1 MARIGNFDEAVNPE
15 KEVATKGMVENTTPS
30 SIDKQKLERSSDNF
44 GRCRTCKTDSPS
56 NNDEKGKLNTVR
68 PNEQIVEKKQPEN
81 IESNLSNYFSDLK
94 KRSDCPDT
102 IKERPFEARDL
113 KKLSPEET
121 AAKRDEFDDKKSDL
135 KKQWSEA
142 HGQPWPKYNNDVY
155 SSNGKMIRK
164 AGGDYDAHHIQ
175 PLGMGGKNEASNITP
190 LHANEHYDKQ
200 GVHAP
205 DSPYSKL
212 DKML

>member
-1 MARIGNFDEAVNPE
+1 MARIGNFEGVETPE
-15 KEVATKGMVENTTPS
+15 QSKPSETEVKPS
-30 SIDKQKLERSSDNF
+30 VPSETDKQKLER
-44 GRCRTCKTDSPS
+44 PS
-56 NNDEKGKLNTVR
+56 GNSEIKPSGETQPKNDGKEKLGNVR
-68 PNEQIVEKKQPEN
+68 PKEKSLDNKKPEN
-81 IESNLSNYFSDLK
+81 VESTMNDYFKDLK
-94 KRSDCPDT
+94 DRSECPET
-102 IKERPFEARDL
+102 IKDRPFESKDL

-121 AAKRDEFDDKKSDL
+121 AAKRDEFDDKKPEL
-135 KKQWSEA
+135 KKQWSEEN
-142 HGQPWPKYNNDVY
+142 GRPWPKYDKDVY

-175 PLGMGGKNEASNITP
+175 PLGMNGQNDASNITP
-190 LHANEHYDKQ
+190 LHAKEHYDKQ

>member
-1 MARIGNFDEAVNPE
+1 MARIGNLEGVENPE
-15 KEVATKGMVENTTPS
+15 QSKPSETEVKPASPTET
-30 SIDKQKLERSSDNF
+30 DKKKLERPSGNSEIKPSDEIQPKSD
-44 GRCRTCKTDSPS
+44 GK
-56 NNDEKGKLNTVR
+56 EKLGSVR
-68 PNEQIVEKKQPEN
+68 PKEESLDNKKPEN
-81 IESNLSNYFSDLK
+81 VESTMNDYFKDLK
-94 KRSDCPDT
+94 NRSECPET
-102 IKERPFEARDL
+102 IKDRPFESKNL

-121 AAKRDEFDDKKSDL
+121 AAKRDEFDDKNPEL
-135 KKQWSEA
+135 KKQWSEEN
-142 HGQPWPKYNNDVY
+142 GRPWPKYDEDVY

-175 PLGMGGKNEASNITP
+175 PLGMNGQNEASNITP

>member
-1 MARIGNFDEAVNPE
+1 MSKIGSFES
-15 KEVATKGMVENTTPS
+15 VENLESGKSSKNLESSCIPTENDRKKLDVSQPS
-30 SIDKQKLERSSDNF
+30 SSAEM
-44 GRCRTCKTDSPS
+44 
-56 NNDEKGKLNTVR
+56 
-68 PNEQIVEKKQPEN
+68 KKP
-81 IESNLSNYFSDLK
+81 
-94 KRSDCPDT
+94 
-102 IKERPFEARDL
+102 
-113 KKLSPEET
+113 
-121 AAKRDEFDDKKSDL
+121 
-135 KKQWSEA
+135 
-142 HGQPWPKYNNDVY
+142 Y

-175 PLGMGGKNEASNITP
+175 PLGMNGKNEASNITP

>member
-1 MARIGNFDEAVNPE
+1 MARIGSFENVENPE
-15 KEVATKGMVENTTPS
+15 QSKPS
-30 SIDKQKLERSSDNF
+30 ETVVKPVVPSETDKKKLERPSCNLEIKPSGEAQPKSDGKEKLGNV
-44 GRCRTCKTDSPS
+44 SPKEES
-56 NNDEKGKLNTVR
+56 LDN
-68 PNEQIVEKKQPEN
+68 KKPEN
-81 IESNLSNYFSDLK
+81 VESTMNDYFKDLK
-94 KRSDCPDT
+94 NRSECPET
-102 IKERPFEARDL
+102 IKDRPFESKDL

-121 AAKRDEFDDKKSDL
+121 AAKRDEFDDKKPEL
-135 KKQWSEA
+135 KKQWSEEN
-142 HGQPWPKYNNDVY
+142 GQPWPKYDEDVY
-155 SSNGKMIRK
+155 SSNGKLIRK

-175 PLGMGGKNEASNITP
+175 PLGMNGKNEASNITP